1 MAKQQKS
8 EGPEVDPED
17 LEQEPKPGDPDFA
30 PAPPQVDETPQGTEP
45 RDPNPV
51 YDPPRPEVEQVRP
64 TPQRPNVAT
73 PKD

>member
-45 RDPNPV
+45 RDPNPTR
-51 YDPPRPEVEQVRP
+51 DPPLRQPEEVRP
-64 TPQRPNVAT
+64 AVAT